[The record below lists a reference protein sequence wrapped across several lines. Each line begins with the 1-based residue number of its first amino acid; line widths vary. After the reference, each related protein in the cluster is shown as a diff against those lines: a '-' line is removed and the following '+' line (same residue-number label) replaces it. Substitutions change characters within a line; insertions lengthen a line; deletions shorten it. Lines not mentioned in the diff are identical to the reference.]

1 MFHFISLKLNLQEG
15 QNPGPPPLI
24 PGLGQHGGPGR
35 HGPHNQGPVSSKGN
49 ETHGWIRMDDQSI
62 SKVL

>member
-1 MFHFISLKLNLQEG
+1 MINSTFCFINSSFILNLQEG

-35 HGPHNQGPVSSKGN
+35 HGPHNQGPGPNKGKHTALF
-49 ETHGWIRMDDQSI
+49 E
-62 SKVL
+62 